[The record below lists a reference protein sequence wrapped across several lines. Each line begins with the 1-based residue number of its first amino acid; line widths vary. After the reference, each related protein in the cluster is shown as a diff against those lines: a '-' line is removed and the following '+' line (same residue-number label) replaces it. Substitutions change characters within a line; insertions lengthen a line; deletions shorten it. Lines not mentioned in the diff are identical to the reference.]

1 MNSFGDRL
9 KAERE
14 KKKQDNPNWTQQYVA
29 DKLGVARSTYTAYE
43 RGTKQPSLE
52 TLTKIA
58 DLLDTTT
65 DFLLGRDNISP
76 NTSNISY
83 AAKDGASSRSRTKE
97 EDEEMTEK
105 FRQFLEW
112 QREVKGREGE

>member
-9 KAERE
+9 KAQRE
-14 KKKQDNPNWTQQYVA
+14 KKKRNNPQWTQQFVA
-29 DKLGVARSTYTAYE
+29 DKLDVARSTYTAYE

-52 TLTKIA
+52 TLSKIA
-58 DLLDTTT
+58 DILETST
-65 DFLLGRDNISP
+65 DYLLGREIKEP

-83 AAKDGASSRSRTKE
+83 AAKDGASSRTRTKE

-112 QREVKGREGE
+112 QRKVKNREE

>member
-1 MNSFGDRL
+1 MHNFGDRL

-14 KKKQDNPNWTQQYVA
+14 KKKQDNTYWTQQYVA

-52 TLTKIA
+52 TLKKIA

-65 DFLLGRDNISP
+65 DFLLGRDNTSP

-83 AAKDGASSRSRTKE
+83 AAKDGASSRTKE
-97 EDEEMTEK
+97 DDEEMTEK

-112 QREVKGREGE
+112 QREVKRREGE